1 MMGWVDE
8 TGGHGLFLRNSEMIS
23 RGGGSNTQSVVVIF
37 CCLVT

>member
-8 TGGHGLFLRNSEMIS
+8 TGGHGLFVNDFK
-23 RGGGSNTQSVVVIF
+23 GGGSLTPQSVVVIF